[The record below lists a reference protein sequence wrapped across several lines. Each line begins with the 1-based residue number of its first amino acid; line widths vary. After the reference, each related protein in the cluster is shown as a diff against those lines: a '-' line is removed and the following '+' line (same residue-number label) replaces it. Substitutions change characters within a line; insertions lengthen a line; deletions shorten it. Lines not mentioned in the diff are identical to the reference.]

1 MSIYLGIDGWR
12 AVISD
17 EFAFGIALDYHP
29 AAQAL
34 VQVPC

>member
-12 AVISD
+12 AVNSD
-17 EFAFGIALDYHP
+17 ELAFGIALDYHP